1 MLEQFISVF
10 LQKFLEI
17 VLPVLATALAGL
29 AIAWITKVISDLK
42 SKLTDEQKWLIDNI
56 IQTAVFAAEQ
66 VNLKGLVVDKKEYAL
81 SIAEKWM
88 AEKGL
93 NIDAHVLDAMIEAA
107 VYEELNRD
115 KTTTTT
121 TSSPA
126 SVKTVTTSVPASEPE

>member
-17 VLPVLATALAGL
+17 VLPVLFTALAGL
-29 AIAWITKVISDLK
+29 VAALITKVVNDIK
-42 SKLTDEQKWLIDNI
+42 SKLTEEQKWLIDQI

-66 VNLKGLVVDKKEYAL
+66 ANIAGFVTDKKEYAL
-81 SIAEKWM
+81 GVAEQWM

-107 VYEELNRD
+107 VYAELNRD
-115 KTTTTT
+115 KETPKPTAGFSLTGI
-121 TSSPA
+121 P
-126 SVKTVTTSVPASEPE
+126 VLPSEPE